1 MKNFPRFLL
10 CAVALGALAWPGQAV
25 MIGGYPGLEALIKE
39 ADTIAIVR
47 VEGASSGLV
56 VNGWTRRSCY
66 VYQTLKG
73 TLKINERV
81 LISLNRFVGTRSDF
95 GESLAPMSTHLVFLN
110 RSETPINGANYSIIG
125 RQGADLPV
133 SPLGNETKPAG
144 KTLKAQIQTLIR
156 RYQNYRAA
164 QTKRED
170 AMLNK
175 ALAE

>member
-1 MKNFPRFLL
+1 MMKNFPRFLL
-10 CAVALGALAWPGQAV
+10 CAGVLGALAWPGQSV
-25 MIGGYPGLEALIKE
+25 TLGPYSGLNALIKE
-39 ADTIAIVR
+39 ADAIAIIR
-47 VEGASSGLV
+47 VENSPE
-56 VNGWTRRSCY
+56 GWPDGWIRPQCY

-73 TLKINERV
+73 NLKANTRV
-81 LISLNRFVGTRSDF
+81 PISLNQFVGTRSDF
-95 GESLAPMSTHLVFLN
+95 GESLAPKSTHLVFLEH
-110 RSETPINGANYSIIG
+110 SKAPINGANYSILQM
-125 RQGADLPV
+125 RGADLPV
-133 SPLGNETKPAG
+133 SPFGNETKPKG